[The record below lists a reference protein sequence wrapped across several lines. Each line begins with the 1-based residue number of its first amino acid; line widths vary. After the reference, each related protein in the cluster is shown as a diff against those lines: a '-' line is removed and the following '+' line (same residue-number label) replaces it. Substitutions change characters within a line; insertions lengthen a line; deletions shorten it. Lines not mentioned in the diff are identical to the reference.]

1 MRYLLSGAQVYG
13 ENGFT
18 RQDVLVDNGR
28 IVSVMTPVSSVPADT
43 TPIDLRDLFLFPG
56 FVDVHVHL
64 REPGFSYKE
73 TIATGTAAAARGGF
87 TSVCSMPNLNPA
99 PDSAEHLAEQT
110 AIIRRDAAVHVHP
123 YGTLTVGRAGEQV
136 APLAE
141 MTEAVAFSDDGSGV
155 QEDAVMRE
163 AMHTAAGL
171 NKIVAAH
178 CEVNDLLRGGYIHD
192 GEYAA
197 AHGHRGICAESEWG
211 QIKRDLELVRE
222 TGVKYHVCHISCA
235 ESVELIRAA
244 KAEGLDVTC
253 ETGPHYLTL
262 TDADLEEDGRFKM
275 NPPLRSARD
284 RAALIE
290 GIIDGTVD
298 MIATDHAPHSAEE
311 KSRGLEKSAMGVVG
325 LETAFAVCY
334 THLVKTGIISLSR
347 LIELMSTAPARRF
360 GIGASL
366 EVGRPADL
374 CAFALDEQFTVDPSK
389 FASMGKATPFA
400 GQKLFGVCKYTI
412 VNGGIVWQQS

>member
-13 ENGFT
+13 ENGFD
-18 RQDVLVDNGR
+18 RKDVLVDNGR
-28 IVSVMTPVSSVPADT
+28 IVSITAPVSSIPADT
-43 TPIDLRDLFLFPG
+43 APIDLRDLFLFPG

-87 TSVCSMPNLNPA
+87 TSVCSMPNLNPP
-99 PDSAEHLAEQT
+99 PDSAEHLTEQT

-123 YGTLTVGRAGEQV
+123 YGTLTVCRAGQAV

-155 QEDAVMRE
+155 QDDAVMRE
-163 AMHTAAGL
+163 AMRTAAGL

-197 AHGHRGICAESEWG
+197 AHGHRGICSESEWG

-235 ESVELIRAA
+235 ESVDLIRAA

-311 KSRGLEKSAMGVVG
+311 KTRGLEKSAMGVVG

-334 THLVKTGIISLSR
+334 THLVKTGIIPLER
-347 LIELMSTAPARRF
+347 LIDLMSIAPARRF

-366 EVGRPADL
+366 SVGQPADL
-374 CAFALDEQFTVDPSK
+374 CAFALNESFTVDPSK

-400 GQKLFGVCKYTI
+400 GQTLFGVCKYTI

>member
-1 MRYLLSGAQVYG
+1 MRYLLSGAQVWS
-13 ENGFT
+13 ENGFD
-18 RQDVLVDNGR
+18 RKDVLVDDGR
-28 IVSVMTPVSSVPADT
+28 IVSITAPVSSISADT

-99 PDSAEHLAEQT
+99 PDSAGHLAEQT
-110 AIIRRDAAVHVHP
+110 AIIRRDAAVRVYP
-123 YGTLTVGRAGEQV
+123 YGTLTVGRAGQAV

-155 QEDAVMRE
+155 QDDSVMRE
-163 AMHTAAGL
+163 AMQTAAGL

-197 AHGHRGICAESEWG
+197 AHGHRGICSESEWG
-211 QIKRDLELVRE
+211 QIKRDLALVRE

-262 TDADLEEDGRFKM
+262 TDADLQEDGRFKM
-275 NPPLRSARD
+275 NPPLRSERD

-334 THLVKTGIISLSR
+334 THLVKPGIISLER
-347 LIELMSTAPARRF
+347 LIELMSAAPARRF

-366 EVGRPADL
+366 SVGQPADL
-374 CAFALDEQFTVDPSK
+374 CAFALNESFTVDPGK
-389 FASMGKATPFA
+389 FASMGRATPFA
-400 GQKLFGVCKYTI
+400 GQTLFGVCKYTI

>member
-1 MRYLLSGAQVYG
+1 MRFLLSGAQVYRK
-13 ENGFT
+13 NSFALA
-18 RQDVLVDNGR
+18 DVLVDNGR
-28 IVSVMTPVSSVPADT
+28 IVSIFPHTSSHPADT
-43 TPIDLRDLFLFPG
+43 TVIDMVNLFLFPG

-73 TIATGTAAAARGGF
+73 TIATGTAAAARGGV
-87 TSVCSMPNLNPA
+87 TSVCSMPNLDPA
-99 PDSAEHLAEQT
+99 PDSAANLAIQQ
-110 AIIRRDAAVHVHP
+110 AIIDRDAAVHVYP
-123 YGTLTVGRAGEQV
+123 YGTLTVGRAGKDV

-141 MTEAVAFSDDGSGV
+141 MTGAVAFSDDGSGV
-155 QEDAVMRE
+155 QDDGVMLAAMTE
-163 AMHTAAGL
+163 AKRLG
-171 NKIVAAH
+171 KIVAAH

-197 AHGHRGICAESEWG
+197 AHGHRGICSESEWG
-211 QIKRDLELVRE
+211 QIKRDLALVRE
-222 TGVKYHVCHISCA
+222 TGVKYHVCHISTA

-284 RAALIE
+284 REALIE
-290 GIIDGTVD
+290 GLCDGTID

-325 LETAFAVCY
+325 LETSFAVCY
-334 THLVKTGIISLSR
+334 THLVKPGIITLEQ
-347 LIELMSTAPARRF
+347 LIEKMSINPGRRF
-360 GIGASL
+360 GMGTEI
-366 EVGRPADL
+366 EVGQAADL
-374 CAFALDEQFTVDPSK
+374 CAFDLNEQYTVEPGR
-389 FASMGKATPFA
+389 FASMGHATPFA
-400 GQKLFGVCKYTI
+400 GQNLFGVCKYTI
-412 VNGGIVWQQS
+412 VNGGLVWQH